1 MLQRC
6 DGVYDCIDKSDENA
20 CDIISLD
27 KFSYRKE
34 QPPSMSSTCTD
45 EVNVTLSFEIF
56 KISKF
61 LEVGN
66 SFNMKFLIFAK
77 WLDNRLTFRNLK
89 DNVFKNVV
97 GTQQKNLLWI
107 PPLIFNNSEDTTTL
121 SLNRQG
127 MDDTM
132 VNLFVERGYNN
143 KFSFAEPSYL
153 DETYF
158 YKGEE
163 NLLLL
168 TTEYNMILHCNYE
181 LEDYPFDTQLC
192 TMDVS

>member
-34 QPPSMSSTCTD
+34 QPPSMSSACTD

-61 LEVGN
+61 LEVGH
-66 SFNMKFLIFAK
+66 SFNMKFLIIAK

-121 SLNRQG
+121 SINRQG
-127 MDDTM
+127 VDDTM

>member
-1 MLQRC
+1 MQQRC

-27 KFSYRKE
+27 KFNYRQE
-34 QPPSMSSTCTD
+34 QPPSMSSACTD

-61 LEVGN
+61 LEVGH
-66 SFNMKFLIFAK
+66 SFNVKFLIIAK

-121 SLNRQG
+121 SINRQG
-127 MDDTM
+127 VDDTM

-143 KFSFAEPSYL
+143 KFSFAAPSYL

-168 TTEYNMILHCNYE
+168 TTEYNTILHCNYE